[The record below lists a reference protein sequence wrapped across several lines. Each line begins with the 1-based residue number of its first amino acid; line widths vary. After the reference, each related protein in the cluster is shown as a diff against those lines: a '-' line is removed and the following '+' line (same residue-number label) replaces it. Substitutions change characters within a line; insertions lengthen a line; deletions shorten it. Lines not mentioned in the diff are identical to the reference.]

1 MSTQNA
7 TNDDSDLLDYISFS
21 KCFCFISLRFC
32 AIFFSAYVVIWFFT
46 VVFMFLLLLVF
57 PCKEQVK
64 ARLIEFE
71 QRQQQQHSQS
81 PQGGDPMHQSQPD
94 PESPATSQDA
104 RRLSVLID
112 RLRFCDPSV
121 ILFLTFSS
129 LLGCMGV
136 TSVVAIVNDD
146 AELLKI
152 TNFVIM
158 FGIIYFLIST
168 IIRSLRSKDMEDIL
182 CSLVWN
188 NMVFH
193 RSLHVPSTV
202 SLSMQGAGKSPFDR
216 V

>member
-7 TNDDSDLLDYISFS
+7 ANDDSDLLDYLPLS
-21 KCFCFISLRFC
+21 KCFCFISLRVC
-32 AIFFSAYVVIWFFT
+32 AIVFSAYVVIWFFT
-46 VVFMFLLLLVF
+46 VVFMFLLLVVF

-64 ARLIEFE
+64 ARLIEYE
-71 QRQQQQHSQS
+71 QRQQQQYSQQYQQQS
-81 PQGGDPMHQSQPD
+81 PEGGDPMHQPQHD

-104 RRLSVLID
+104 RRLSESLD
-112 RLRFCDPSV
+112 RLRLSNPSV
-121 ILFLTFSS
+121 ILSLTFSS

-168 IIRSLRSKDMEDIL
+168 IIRSLQSKDMEDIF
-182 CSLVWN
+182 CSLCWN
-188 NMVFH
+188 IFNIYGIWILWSYYKEI
-193 RSLHVPSTV
+193 RN
-202 SLSMQGAGKSPFDR
+202 K
-216 V
+216 